1 MWLRLFTPPWE
12 GVEWQACPLVMLS
25 QAGFLE
31 KEDSQAGMDMRH
43 FLITPLFLGKN
54 DQTTYKENEGEA
66 DM

>member
-1 MWLRLFTPPWE
+1 M
-12 GVEWQACPLVMLS
+12 MLS